1 MKELSAR
8 SLLSDSARTGL
19 MWQVA
24 ILAGPLVLQNL
35 SHTLLG
41 VIDTYFVSRISTD
54 SLAAVGLS
62 GVMFFAVLMLFRGM
76 ANSTIV
82 FVGRDFGEGDDAKI
96 GRDIWRVLNMV
107 GWASLLVFAFPSL
120 FSWLMSVA
128 APPDSPTVQALGT
141 TYLQIRGFEIP
152 FVMFS
157 TVVWGF
163 LVGRGDSRTPA
174 ILAWV
179 TVLLNIFLDWVLVL
193 GNLGFPE
200 LGVAG
205 AAYATLMAN
214 MINAGLSAT
223 ILWSRKSRSQFG
235 TGKVTLASP
244 SEIWGVL
251 KVGLPM
257 GVGDFIEIASFSMFF
272 ALLARLGTEILAA
285 NQIAL
290 QYMSISFTFGI
301 AVGMATSSLVAQFL
315 GAKEPDMAEKV
326 AYRAVVLA
334 ALGMG
339 LIGIC
344 YLIAPEWLMSI
355 YSGEEK
361 VIAAGVIVLQL
372 IALYQFVD
380 AVGIIFASA
389 LNGAGDTT
397 FTMISKS
404 VLAWCFFIPLSW
416 FLLFRMET
424 GIGGAWAGALTY
436 LGLLSLVYFLR
447 WRSGR
452 WKTIELT

>member
-1 MKELSAR
+1 
-8 SLLSDSARTGL
+8 

-41 VIDTYFVSRISTD
+41 VVDTYFVSRINTN

-62 GVMFFAVLMLFRGM
+62 SVMFFAVLMLFRGM

-82 FVGRDFGEGDDAKI
+82 FVGRDHGEGDNAKI
-96 GRDIWRVLNMV
+96 GRDVWRVLNMI
-107 GWASLLVFAFPSL
+107 GWFSLLVFAFPSL
-120 FSWLMSVA
+120 FAWLMGIA
-128 APPDSPTVQALGT
+128 APPDNQDVQALGT

-174 ILAWV
+174 LLAWV
-179 TVLLNIFLDWVLVL
+179 TVLLNILLDWVLVL
-193 GNLGFPE
+193 GNLGFPA

-214 MINAGLSAT
+214 VINALLSAA
-223 ILWSRKSRSQFG
+223 ILWSRNSRAQFG
-235 TGKVTLASP
+235 TGKASLATP

-257 GVGDFIEIASFSMFF
+257 GVGDFIEIASFSMFI

-315 GAKEPDMAEKV
+315 GAKKPEVAERV
-326 AYRAVVLA
+326 AYRGVVLA

-339 LIGIC
+339 LIGMC
-344 YLIAPEWLMSI
+344 YLIAPEWLMKI
-355 YSGEEK
+355 YSDDQK
-361 VIAAGVIVLQL
+361 VIVAGITVLQL
-372 IALYQFVD
+372 IALYQIVD

-397 FTMISKS
+397 FTMLVKS
-404 VLAWCFFIPLSW
+404 VLAWGFFIPLTW
-416 FLLFRMET
+416 FLLFYMEA
-424 GIGGAWAGALTY
+424 GIGGAWAGALAY
-436 LGLLSLVYFLR
+436 LGLLSLVNFLR

-452 WKTIELT
+452 WKAIELG